1 MDVRSYLAKT
11 AAAAGRTENK
21 PYTATTATHGE
32 HAAEYSQ
39 TQDCHAD
46 LTQTIRKTKGVAVA
60 HHKGDNGSIG
70 ENAPVGAII
79 CTIRA

>member
-1 MDVRSYLAKT
+1 MA
-11 AAAAGRTENK
+11 NN
-21 PYTATTATHGE
+21 
-32 HAAEYSQ
+32 AAEYSQ

-46 LTQTIRKTKGVAVA
+46 LTQTIRKTKCIALA
-60 HHKGDNGSIG
+60 NHKVDNGSIG